1 MKMSKTLAALMC
13 AAAFALGAVGT
24 LPAQA
29 QEFKMKV
36 AIGDPPQDNHFIHT
50 PVFALER
57 ELESLSK
64 GRIDVQIF
72 WNGQLGK
79 IENLM
84 NQIRSGIV
92 ESTVGSDGHVTPYYG
107 DIQILGIPYLFV
119 DRKVAWHVFDGPFG
133 QRLADEM
140 AAKSGI
146 RPIAWLENGGYR
158 HYSSKSRPLRTATD
172 MKGLKIRTMTN
183 PIHMEIVRSL
193 GASPTPVPWS
203 DLYTSLQTGVVDGQ
217 ENSLS
222 TFRIPKLEEVQK
234 HIILDGHVYS
244 VLAIFI
250 SEKWYQ
256 GLPPD
261 MKEAVKKAAAKAKQ
275 INRAMSVTAEMA
287 DRDYLVKSGVTIFDP
302 SIKEKNEFRRLT
314 QGPALEFMK
323 KQGVSQ
329 KLLDDL
335 QVAVRTAEKEL
346 GLTGK

>member
-1 MKMSKTLAALMC
+1 MNKTSLKSLVFS
-13 AAAFALGAVGT
+13 FALALSAV
-24 LPAQA
+24 ASHA
-29 QEFKMKV
+29 QEFKLKV

-50 PVFALER
+50 PVYAFEK
-57 ELESLSK
+57 ELEAASK

-84 NQIRSGIV
+84 NQIRTGLL
-92 ESTVGSDGHVTPYYG
+92 ESTVGSDGHVTPHYP

-146 RPIAWLENGGYR
+146 RPVAWLENGGYR
-158 HYSSKSRPLRTATD
+158 HYSSKNKPLRTAAD
-172 MKGLKIRTMTN
+172 LKGLKIRTMTN
-183 PIHMEIVRSL
+183 PVHMEIVRSL

-256 GLPPD
+256 GLPPEL
-261 MKEAVKKAAAKAKQ
+261 KQAVVAAANKAKQ
-275 INRAMSVTAEMA
+275 INRAMSVNSEQA
-287 DRDYLVKSGVTIFDP
+287 DRDYLVKAGVTIVDP
-302 SIKEKNEFRRLT
+302 PIKEKNEFRRLT

-323 KQGVSQ
+323 KQGVNA

-335 QVAVRTAEKEL
+335 QAAVRQAEKEL
-346 GLTGK
+346 GLSGK

>member
-1 MKMSKTLAALMC
+1 MKNPIAVLMC
-13 AAAFALGAVGT
+13 ACAIALSAT
-24 LPAQA
+24 PIQA

-50 PVFALER
+50 PVFVFEK
-57 ELESLSK
+57 ELEALSK

-84 NQIRSGIV
+84 NQIRTGLV

-119 DRKVAWHVFDGPFG
+119 DRKVAWHVFDSPFG

-140 AAKSGI
+140 AARSGI

-158 HYSSKSRPLRTATD
+158 HYSSKNKPLRTAAD

-183 PIHMEIVRSL
+183 PVHMEIVRSL

-256 GLPPD
+256 SLPAD
-261 MKEAVKKAAAKAKQ
+261 LKQAV
-275 INRAMSVTAEMA
+275 
-287 DRDYLVKSGVTIFDP
+287 
-302 SIKEKNEFRRLT
+302 
-314 QGPALEFMK
+314 
-323 KQGVSQ
+323 
-329 KLLDDL
+329 
-335 QVAVRTAEKEL
+335 
-346 GLTGK
+346 